1 MLVVIKL
8 SNKEGKYGQ
17 VHYIRQ
23 PDRYVWHVV
32 LTCWFIE
39 GRDKLCKVI
48 QYGSRIIKYNQSTK
62 NKELA
67 AKFQGL
73 MGKWRSLEAPTHLS
87 I

>member
-1 MLVVIKL
+1 MAHDTNLLI
-8 SNKEGKYGQ
+8 
-17 VHYIRQ
+17 
-23 PDRYVWHVV
+23 
-32 LTCWFIE
+32 IE

-73 MGKWRSLEAPTHLS
+73 MGK
-87 I
+87 